1 MMVHSPSYTIS
12 SIFRR
17 MIKYQEYNQMR
28 IGFYQMVWSMLILS
42 TKFYVISYLTNLPT
56 TVGNESVSCN
66 SLASSEQG
74 RCYQLFDA
82 PACILVLHSYFIVIT
97 A

>member
-1 MMVHSPSYTIS
+1 MVYADTFDQILC
-12 SIFRR
+12 
-17 MIKYQEYNQMR
+17 YQ
-28 IGFYQMVWSMLILS
+28 LS
-42 TKFYVISYLTNLPT
+42 NKLAS